1 MTEARDTSAP
11 WYAKWPTLHSNPPSP
26 YPGSDGVGYGG
37 NVILRLTLLLTCVAS
52 LLCAEP
58 LAAQEDDTHEPP
70 AEAIQFF
77 ESGRAHYEA
86 GRYEEA
92 SVDLE
97 RALQLDPGSTTLIF
111 NLARIY
117 ELLGD
122 LEKAIAFGE
131 RYLELLPEDMVEER
145 ERAESTLRR
154 VRGAQEWLALRQSEE
169 PPELRQLTPTVIVRE
184 RGVTDTAFWATLGAG
199 AGLLAVGGA
208 LAGAAWAKRN
218 EAHDLII
225 REEADRNEQSS
236 VMERADRLAL
246 GADILMAAGV
256 ATEIGALLLY
266 LLRVRTYEREV
277 EEGEGPSAR
286 LRVGPGSLVVEGS
299 F

>member
-1 MTEARDTSAP
+1 MR
-11 WYAKWPTLHSNPPSP
+11 
-26 YPGSDGVGYGG
+26 VGYGA

-52 LLCAEP
+52 VLAPPAE
-58 LAAQEDDTHEPP
+58 AQDDTHEPP

-86 GRYEEA
+86 GRYQEA

-97 RALQLDPGSTTLIF
+97 RALQLDPSSTTLIF

-117 ELLGD
+117 ELLGELD
-122 LEKAIAFGE
+122 KAVAFAEK
-131 RYLELLPEDMVEER
+131 YLELLPEDMLEER

-184 RGVTDTAFWATLGAG
+184 RGVADTPFWATLAAG

-208 LAGAAWAKRN
+208 LGGVAFAKQRQAADIVLR
-218 EAHDLII
+218 DD
-225 REEADRNEQSS
+225 ADRNEQAD
-236 VMERADRLAL
+236 VMDRADRLAL
-246 GADILMAAGV
+246 SADILMAAGI

-266 LLRVRTYEREV
+266 LLRVRTFEREV
-277 EEGEGPSAR
+277 ESEGASAR
-286 LRVGPGSLVVEGS
+286 LQIGPNAASLVVEGT

>member
-1 MTEARDTSAP
+1 V
-11 WYAKWPTLHSNPPSP
+11 L
-26 YPGSDGVGYGG
+26 
-37 NVILRLTLLLTCVAS
+37 LRLALLSTCVAS
-52 LLCAEP
+52 LGGPRAF
-58 LAAQEDDTHEPP
+58 AQDDTHEPP
-70 AEAIQFF
+70 PEALQFF

-86 GRYEEA
+86 GRYQEA
-92 SVDLE
+92 AVDME

-122 LEKAIAFGE
+122 LEKAIEFGE
-131 RYLELLPEDMVEER
+131 KYLELLPDDMVDER
-145 ERAESTLRR
+145 ERAETTLRR
-154 VRGAQEWLALRQSEE
+154 VRGAQEWLALRQAEQ

-184 RGVTDTAFWATLGAG
+184 RGVADSAFWATLASG

-208 LAGAAWAKRN
+208 LGGVALAKRN

-225 REEADRNEQSS
+225 RDESDRNEQND
-236 VMERADRLAL
+236 VMDRADRLAL
-246 GADILMAAGV
+246 TADIFLAAGL

-266 LLRVRTYEREV
+266 LLRVRTFEREV
-277 EEGEGPSAR
+277 DEDEGASAR
-286 LRVGPGSLVVEGS
+286 LQLGPGAATLILEGR

>member
-1 MTEARDTSAP
+1 M
-11 WYAKWPTLHSNPPSP
+11 
-26 YPGSDGVGYGG
+26 
-37 NVILRLTLLLTCVAS
+37 ILRLTLSLTCVAS
-52 LLCAEP
+52 LLATHA
-58 LAAQEDDTHEPP
+58 AAQEDTHEPP
-70 AEAIQFF
+70 PEAIQFF

-86 GRYEEA
+86 GRYQEA

-97 RALQLDPGSTTLIF
+97 RALQLDPSSTTLIF

-122 LEKAIAFGE
+122 LDKAVAYGE

-154 VRGAQEWLALRQSEE
+154 VRGAQEWLALRQAEE

-184 RGVTDTAFWATLGAG
+184 RGVADMPFWATLAAG

-208 LAGAAWAKRN
+208 LGGVAWAKQN
-218 EAHDLII
+218 QAADII
-225 REEADRNEQSS
+225 LRDEADRNEQAS
-236 VMERADRLAL
+236 VMDRADRLAL
-246 GADILMAAGV
+246 SADLLMAAGL

-266 LLRVRTYEREV
+266 LLRVRTFEREV
-277 EEGEGPSAR
+277 EDTSAR
-286 LRVGPGSLVVEGS
+286 IRIGPDAASLVVEGT

>member
-1 MTEARDTSAP
+1 M
-11 WYAKWPTLHSNPPSP
+11 
-26 YPGSDGVGYGG
+26 
-37 NVILRLTLLLTCVAS
+37 ILRLTLLLTCIAS
-52 LLCAEP
+52 LL
-58 LAAQEDDTHEPP
+58 AAGPRAQAQDDTHEPP
-70 AEAIQFF
+70 PEAIQFF
-77 ESGRAHYEA
+77 ERGRAHYEA

-97 RALQLDPGSTTLIF
+97 RALQLDPSSTTLIF

-122 LEKAIAFGE
+122 LDKAVAFGE

-154 VRGAQEWLALRQSEE
+154 VRGAQEWLALRESEQ
-169 PPELRQLTPTVIVRE
+169 PPELRQLTPTVIVRD
-184 RGVTDTAFWATLGAG
+184 RGVADTAFWATLASG
-199 AGLLAVGGA
+199 AGLLAIGGA
-208 LAGAAWAKRN
+208 LGGVALAKRN

-246 GADILMAAGV
+246 SADILLAAGL

-277 EEGEGPSAR
+277 EEGASARLQIGPSAAT
-286 LRVGPGSLVVEGS
+286 LVVEGS

>member
-1 MTEARDTSAP
+1 V
-11 WYAKWPTLHSNPPSP
+11 L
-26 YPGSDGVGYGG
+26 
-37 NVILRLTLLLTCVAS
+37 LRLALLTCV
-52 LLCAEP
+52 
-58 LAAQEDDTHEPP
+58 LAAGGSHALAQEDTHEPP
-70 AEAIQFF
+70 PEAIQFF

-92 SVDLE
+92 AVDLE
-97 RALQLDPGSTTLIF
+97 RALQLDPVSTTLIF

-131 RYLELLPEDMVEER
+131 RYLELLPEDMVAER

-154 VRGAQEWLALRQSEE
+154 VRGAQEWLALRESER

-184 RGVTDTAFWATLGAG
+184 RGVADTAFWTTLASG
-199 AGLLAVGGA
+199 AGLIAVGGT
-208 LAGAAWAKRN
+208 LGGVAWAKRN
-218 EAHDLII
+218 EAHDFII
-225 REEADRNEQSS
+225 RAETDRNAHAE
-236 VMERADRLAL
+236 VMDRADRLAL
-246 GADILMAAGV
+246 AADILLAAGV

-266 LLRVRTYEREV
+266 LLRVRTFEREV
-277 EEGEGPSAR
+277 DDAGTTARVQLGPDSA
-286 LRVGPGSLVVEGS
+286 SLLVEGR